1 MSEVT
6 IPLHAL
12 SWICVTTQFLGNYPF
27 TVTIP
32 KVFNTLF
39 QNTSN
44 YHYFRRLCTVTGFC
58 DISGN
63 HPLQKAGVKNF
74 STFLPHCIK
83 TRLEFCSVAIHDAM
97 PVISKYKQLNVF
109 EMKKKQTRGRP
120 SMHEY
125 LHKEDCSYLKKSI
138 NQHIKKDRMRLSTK
152 LAGKGKQEAG
162 RWKQMPWMVCLIQS
176 CAVYRL
182 ESNKLR
188 IFKTRPFTN
197 YDK

>member
-1 MSEVT
+1 MGLCDNEENVPLQSPTLKCFDTMSEVT

-109 EMKKKQTRGRP
+109 EIKNKQTRGRP
-120 SMHEY
+120 SMHEVFTHGR
-125 LHKEDCSYLKKSI
+125 LLLFKKF
-138 NQHIKKDRMRLSTK
+138 NKPAHQKR
-152 LAGKGKQEAG
+152 QE
-162 RWKQMPWMVCLIQS
+162 KT
-176 CAVYRL
+176 VY
-182 ESNKLR
+182 
-188 IFKTRPFTN
+188 
-197 YDK
+197 